1 MAMDREPGGSPDGPL
16 FSTRRTRHRSPF
28 PPAFWIG
35 LVVVGVVVA
44 GAAWFWMRS
53 RQATDPPTPAVTDP
67 AQVDLRAAP
76 ADVPEEPF
84 VLPTLGASDMV
95 VRELLARLSSHPRLA
110 AWLVS
115 DDLVRRFVEAV
126 VDVSRGS
133 SPVPALE
140 MLIPEEPFSVEPSG
154 GRLIMS
160 PRSQRRYDLLGEVFA
175 SVDAERAARVYHQ
188 LLPLFLEAYQE
199 LGISDGPFE
208 EVLARA
214 VGNLLQVQVPP
225 GPFEVREAVDR
236 YVFTDEGI
244 ESLTPAQK
252 HLYRLGPENGRRVQ
266 DKLRE
271 ISDELGLTGNGGHT
285 Q

>member
-1 MAMDREPGGSPDGPL
+1 MDRDSRGPSDGPL
-16 FSTRRTRHRSPF
+16 FSTRRNLRRSPF

-35 LVVVGVVVA
+35 LLVLAGVAV
-44 GAAWFWMRS
+44 GAAWFWVRS
-53 RQATDPPTPAVTDP
+53 RQAPEPSPTTIMDP
-67 AQVDLRAAP
+67 AQADPWAAP
-76 ADVPEEPF
+76 PVGSEEEPF

-95 VRELLARLSSHPRLA
+95 VRELLVRLSNHPRLA
-110 AWLVS
+110 SWLVS

-140 MLIPEEPFSVEPSG
+140 MLIPEEPFSVERSG
-154 GRLIMS
+154 GRLLMS

-208 EVLARA
+208 AVLARA
-214 VGNLLQVQVPP
+214 MENLLAVQVPP

-236 YVFTDEGI
+236 YVFTNEAM

-252 HLYRLGPENGRRVQ
+252 HMYRLGPENAGRVQ
-266 DKLRE
+266 AKLRE
-271 ISDELGLTGNGGHT
+271 ISDELGLTGNGGHS

>member
-1 MAMDREPGGSPDGPL
+1 
-16 FSTRRTRHRSPF
+16 
-28 PPAFWIG
+28 
-35 LVVVGVVVA
+35 
-44 GAAWFWMRS
+44 
-53 RQATDPPTPAVTDP
+53 
-67 AQVDLRAAP
+67 
-76 ADVPEEPF
+76 
-84 VLPTLGASDMV
+84 MV
-95 VRELLARLSSHPRLA
+95 VRELLARLTTHPRLA
-110 AWLVS
+110 SWLVS

-140 MLIPEEPFSVEPSG
+140 MLIPEEPFSVERSG
-154 GRLIMS
+154 GRLLMS

-208 EVLARA
+208 AVLARA
-214 VGNLLQVQVPP
+214 MENLLAVQVPP

-236 YVFTDEGI
+236 YVFTNEAM

-252 HLYRLGPENGRRVQ
+252 HMYRLGPENAGRVQ
-266 DKLRE
+266 AKLRE
-271 ISDELGLTGNGGHT
+271 ISDELGLTGDGGHS

>member
-1 MAMDREPGGSPDGPL
+1 MENDAQGPSDGPL
-16 FSTRRTRHRSPF
+16 FSSRRSRHRSAF

-35 LVVVGVVVA
+35 LLLLTAVVV
-44 GAAWFWMRS
+44 GAAWFWIRS
-53 RQATDPPTPAVTDP
+53 RQAPEPPPDPT
-67 AQVDLRAAP
+67 QVDPRAAP
-76 ADVPEEPF
+76 TELHEEPF
-84 VLPTLGASDMV
+84 VLPTLGASDV
-95 VRELLARLSSHPRLA
+95 AVRQLLLRISDHPRLA
-110 AWLVS
+110 AWLVT
-115 DDLVRRFVEAV
+115 DDLIRRFVEAV

-140 MLIPEEPFSVEPSG
+140 MLIPEEPFSVERSG
-154 GRLIMS
+154 DRLFMDPQS
-160 PRSQRRYDLLGEVFA
+160 HRRYDVLGEVFA

-199 LGISDGPFE
+199 LGLSDGPFE

-214 VGNLLQVQVPP
+214 TENLLAVEVPP

-236 YVFTDEGI
+236 YVYTDQTI

-252 HLYRLGPENGRRVQ
+252 HMYRLGPENSRRVQ

-271 ISDELGLTGNGGHT
+271 ISNELGLR
-285 Q
+285 